1 MTLFGRI
8 SDINMIRIK
17 SSVIRAKET
26 CQKQRW
32 QTSLFIAIMFAA
44 LLLAMTAEASVD
56 LLSIFGNANMDD
68 AINEADVAFVQGIID
83 GKNAPTKLADAN
95 YDGKIDSQDIDR
107 INEIIKGD
115 EKEITVSD
123 SIDRNVTI
131 KMPINKMIA
140 LGSYRN
146 EAAKI
151 LKAQDMMVGVSSDI
165 IEAKYYYP
173 DLADKPAVGTWSAP
187 DSEAIVA
194 LHPDIVITSANLE
207 RASKL
212 EESLKAA
219 GIAVLGLDFYRD
231 NILRSEIKTL
241 GFILNKNE
249 QADKYL
255 QWRSKYDQPIEDY
268 VSALKEDD
276 KPRLFL
282 EWGSKNTVSEISSY
296 GNGSSGNAVCNF
308 AGGRNIAADLPEFPK
323 LDSEWVLKE
332 NPDVIIKTLAPGSG
346 KMGWNSTEEAAEI
359 LKGYIEGRPGWA
371 NLDAVKNNRAYLLS
385 TEIAWG
391 PDGIAGVA
399 YYAKWLHPELDI
411 DPVEIYRE
419 YLENFMGLSYPEGV
433 VLGYP
438 EE

>member
-1 MTLFGRI
+1 MI
-8 SDINMIRIK
+8 SIK
-17 SSVIRAKET
+17 NSSTDEKGAGQE
-26 CQKQRW
+26 QRW
-32 QTSLFIAIMFAA
+32 RTGLIMAVVFAA
-44 LLLAMTAEASVD
+44 LSLVMSAGASVD

-83 GKNAPTKLADAN
+83 GSNAPTKLADAN

-107 INEIIKGD
+107 ISEIIKD
-115 EKEITVSD
+115 EEKEITVCD

-173 DLADKPAVGTWSAP
+173 DLAEKPAVGTWSAP

-207 RASKL
+207 RATKL

-241 GFILNKNE
+241 GFLLNKNE

-255 QWRSKYDQPIEDY
+255 QWRRTYDQPIEDY
-268 VSALKEDD
+268 VAALKEDE
-276 KPRLFL
+276 KPRLFM
-282 EWGSKNTVSEISSY
+282 EWGTKNTVSEISSY
-296 GNGSSGNAVCNF
+296 GKGSSGDALCSF
-308 AGGRNIAADLPEFPK
+308 AGGRNIAADQPEYPK

-332 NPDVIIKTLAPGSG
+332 NPDVIIKSLAPGSG
-346 KMGWNSTEEAAEI
+346 MQGWNSTREAAEI

-371 NLDAVKNNRAYLLS
+371 NLDAVKNNRTHLIS

-391 PDGIAGVA
+391 PDGIVGDA
-399 YYAKWLHPELDI
+399 YYAKWLHPDLEI
-411 DPVEIYRE
+411 DPVKIYRE
-419 YLENFMGLSYPEGV
+419 YLEDFMGLSYPEGV

-438 EE
+438 

>member
-1 MTLFGRI
+1 MIKIRC
-8 SDINMIRIK
+8 SNINDKR
-17 SSVIRAKET
+17 VGKE
-26 CQKQRW
+26 QRW
-32 QTSLFIAIMFAA
+32 RTGLPIAIMFAA
-44 LLLAMTAEASVD
+44 LSLVMSAGASVD

-68 AINEADVAFVQGIID
+68 AINEADVAFVEGIID
-83 GKNAPTKLADAN
+83 GSNAPTKLADAN

-107 INEIIKGD
+107 INEIIKGE

-187 DSEAIVA
+187 YSEAIVA
-194 LHPDIVITSANLE
+194 LHPDMVITSANLE

-241 GFILNKNE
+241 GFLLNKNE

-255 QWRSKYDQPIEDY
+255 QWRSNYDKPIEDY
-268 VSALKEDD
+268 VAALKEDE
-276 KPRLFL
+276 KPRLFM
-282 EWGSKNTVSEISSY
+282 EWGTKNTVSEISSY
-296 GNGSSGNAVCNF
+296 GKGSSGDSVCSF
-308 AGGRNIAADLPEFPK
+308 AGGRNIAADQPEYPK
-323 LDSEWVLKE
+323 LDSEWILKE
-332 NPDVIIKTLAPGSG
+332 NPDVIIKSLAPGSG
-346 KMGWNSTEEAAEI
+346 KMGWNSTSEAAEI
-359 LKGYIEGRPGWA
+359 LNSYIEGRPGWA
-371 NLDAVKNNRAYLLS
+371 NLDAVKNNRTHLIS

-391 PDGIAGVA
+391 PDGIVGDA
-399 YYAKWLHPELDI
+399 YYAKWLHPDLDI
-411 DPVEIYRE
+411 DPVKIYRE
-419 YLENFMGLSYPEGV
+419 YLEDFMGLSYPEGV
-433 VLGYP
+433 VLGYL

>member
-1 MTLFGRI
+1 
-8 SDINMIRIK
+8 
-17 SSVIRAKET
+17 
-26 CQKQRW
+26 
-32 QTSLFIAIMFAA
+32 
-44 LLLAMTAEASVD
+44 
-56 LLSIFGNANMDD
+56 MDD

-83 GKNAPTKLADAN
+83 GSNAPTKLADAN
-95 YDGKIDSQDIDR
+95 YDGKIDSQDIDK
-107 INEIIKGD
+107 INEIIKGE

-194 LHPDIVITSANLE
+194 LHPDIVITSANME

-219 GIAVLGLDFYRD
+219 GMAVLGLDFYRD
-231 NILRSEIKTL
+231 NILRSEVRTL
-241 GFILNKNE
+241 GFLLNKNE

-255 QWRSKYDQPIEDY
+255 QWRSTYDQPIDDY
-268 VSALKEDD
+268 VASLKEDD
-276 KPRLFL
+276 KPRLFM
-282 EWGSKNTVSEISSY
+282 EWGTKNTVSEISSY
-296 GNGSSGNAVCNF
+296 GKGSSGDSVCSF
-308 AGGRNIAADLPEFPK
+308 AGGRNIAADQPEYPK
-323 LDSEWVLKE
+323 LDSEWILKE
-332 NPDVIIKTLAPGSG
+332 NPDVIIKSLAPGSG
-346 KMGWNSTEEAAEI
+346 KMGWNSTSEAAEI
-359 LKGYIEGRPGWA
+359 LNSYIEGRPGWA
-371 NLDAVKNNRAYLLS
+371 NLDAVKNNRTHLIS

-391 PDGIAGVA
+391 PDGIVGDA
-399 YYAKWLHPELDI
+399 YYAKWLHPDLDI
-411 DPVEIYRE
+411 DPVKIYRE
-419 YLENFMGLSYPEGV
+419 YLEDFMGLSYPEGV

>member
-1 MTLFGRI
+1 MI
-8 SDINMIRIK
+8 SIK
-17 SSVIRAKET
+17 ISVIKDKISGQE
-26 CQKQRW
+26 QRW
-32 QTSLFIAIMFAA
+32 RTGLIMAVMFAA
-44 LLLAMTAEASVD
+44 LSLVMSAGASVD

-68 AINEADVAFVQGIID
+68 AISEADVAFVQGIIS
-83 GKNAPTKLADAN
+83 GSNAPTKLADAN

-107 INEIIKGD
+107 INEIIKGE
-115 EKEITVSD
+115 EKEITVCD
-123 SIDRNVTI
+123 SINRNVTV
-131 KMPINKMIA
+131 KMPINRMIA

-187 DSEAIVA
+187 DSEAIVK
-194 LHPDIVITSANLE
+194 LQPDIVITSANME
-207 RASKL
+207 RATKL

-219 GIAVLGLDFYRD
+219 DIAVLGLDFYRD
-231 NILRSEIKTL
+231 NILRSEVKTL
-241 GFILNKNE
+241 GFLLNKNE

-255 QWRSKYDQPIEDY
+255 QWRSTYDQPIEDY
-268 VSALKEDD
+268 VAALKEDD
-276 KPRLFL
+276 KPRLFM
-282 EWGSKNTVSEISSY
+282 EWGTKNTISEISSY
-296 GNGSSGNAVCNF
+296 GKGSSGDAVCSF
-308 AGGRNIAADLPEFPK
+308 AGGRNIALDQPEYPK
-323 LDSEWVLKE
+323 LDSEWILKE
-332 NPDVIIKTLAPGSG
+332 NPDVIIKSLAPGSG

-371 NLDAVKNNRAYLLS
+371 NLDAVKNNHTHLIS

-391 PDGIAGVA
+391 PDGIVGDV
-399 YYAKWLHPELDI
+399 YYAKWLHPELEV
-411 DPVEIYRE
+411 DPVKIYRE
-419 YLENFMGLSYPEGV
+419 YLENFMDLSYPEGV

>member
-1 MTLFGRI
+1 MI
-8 SDINMIRIK
+8 SIS
-17 SSVIRAKET
+17 SSVIESEKT
-26 CQKQRW
+26 GQKQRW
-32 QTSLFIAIMFAA
+32 RTGLLMAIMFAA
-44 LLLAMTAEASVD
+44 LSLAMTAEASVD
-56 LLSIFGNANMDD
+56 LLRVFGNANMDD
-68 AINEADVAFVQGIID
+68 AINEADAEFVQGIIS
-83 GKNAPTKLADAN
+83 GSNAPTKLADAN

-107 INEIIKGD
+107 INEIIKGE

-151 LKAQDMMVGVSSDI
+151 LKAQDMMAGVSSDI
-165 IEAKYYYP
+165 IEANYYYP
-173 DLADKPAVGTWSAP
+173 DLAEKPAVGTWSAP
-187 DSEAIVA
+187 DSEAIVK
-194 LHPDIVITSANLE
+194 LQPDIVITSANME
-207 RASKL
+207 RALKL
-212 EESLKAA
+212 EESLKAT

-255 QWRSKYDQPIEDY
+255 QWRSTYDQPIEDY
-268 VSALKEDD
+268 VAALKEDD

-296 GNGSSGNAVCNF
+296 GNGSSGNAVCSF

-359 LKGYIEGRPGWA
+359 LKSYIEGRPGWA
-371 NLDAVKNNRAYLLS
+371 NLDAVKNNRTHLLS

-411 DPVEIYRE
+411 DPVKIYRE

>member
-1 MTLFGRI
+1 M
-8 SDINMIRIK
+8 INIK
-17 SSVIRAKET
+17 SNTIRDKKAG
-26 CQKQRW
+26 QKLRW
-32 QTSLFIAIMFAA
+32 RTGLFMAIMFAA
-44 LLLAMTAEASVD
+44 LSLAMSAGASVD

-68 AINEADVAFVQGIID
+68 AISEADVAFVQGIIS
-83 GKNAPTKLADAN
+83 GSNAPTRLADAN

-107 INEIIKGD
+107 INEIIKGE
-115 EKEITVSD
+115 EKEITVCD
-123 SIDRNVTI
+123 SINRNVTI

-165 IEAKYYYP
+165 KEGGYYYS

-187 DSEAIVA
+187 DSEAIVK
-194 LHPDIVITSANLE
+194 LHPDIIITSANME
-207 RASKL
+207 RATKL
-212 EESLKAA
+212 EESLKAT

-241 GFILNKNE
+241 GFLLNKNE
-249 QADKYL
+249 QADEYL
-255 QWRSKYDQPIEDY
+255 QWRSTYDQPIEDY
-268 VSALKEDD
+268 VAALKEDD
-276 KPRLFL
+276 KPRLFM
-282 EWGSKNTVSEISSY
+282 EWGTKNTVSEISSY

-332 NPDVIIKTLAPGSG
+332 NPDVIIRTLAPGS
-346 KMGWNSTEEAAEI
+346 KKPGWNSTDEAAEI

-371 NLDAVKNNRAYLLS
+371 NLDAVKNNRTHLLS

-411 DPVEIYRE
+411 DPVKIYRE
-419 YLENFMGLSYPEGV
+419 YLEKFMGLSYPEGV